1 MAQLHEGTFRVPGG
15 FNIQNNVPADDRTVT
30 ATLADLYSTLP
41 NIYAGMTVAVAA
53 EGYALYRW
61 NGNDRTQAA
70 NWIAV
75 AGEGEKGEKG
85 DQGDIG
91 LTGLTGAAGA
101 KGDTG
106 EKGDQGDAG
115 LQGIQGEKGDQGDI
129 GLTGLTGAAGAKGDT
144 GEKGD
149 QGDAGLTGPQGDK
162 GDQGDAGLQG
172 IQGEKGDQG
181 DAGLQGIQGDKGDT
195 GEGVIVGGTTGQI
208 LAKSTNADY
217 DTEWVDG
224 ATGGGAT
231 KYLLRL
237 EYDINEALINGQGS
251 FITDAGFAAGAT
263 IDSYTV
269 GTGSSGHFVTLSFAN
284 ESTPPAAIFAY
295 AWQPATGAYK
305 ITHYDNDDT
314 AAVVYNTAIGDF
326 SNQSTNEGGSG
337 NDGQW
342 AADVSSLFTGDF
354 GSYGITL
361 PVEQSILKYANAVP
375 GGFGTPDK
383 LPHVYIIL
391 IF

>member
-75 AGEGEKGEKG
+75 AGEGEK
-85 DQGDIG
+85 
-91 LTGLTGAAGA
+91 
-101 KGDTG
+101 
-106 EKGDQGDAG
+106 
-115 LQGIQGEKGDQGDI
+115 GEKGDQGDI